1 MKNTF
6 KLLGIIILMAFI
18 MFTVLACG
26 GSARGSGG
34 SAGASSGSAGA
45 SGSSAGASSGSGDLS
60 EWEKY
65 KSGIN
70 KGLPSESMVT
80 SVRLNFTNF
89 LTRLTDPS
97 TGYYGYN
104 YLNNN
109 GKVLLSL
116 HYMDL
121 DEAKADNL
129 RKNIQTQMGKDLRHR
144 AFLTDFHY
152 YEATYAS
159 DDGKDYFCLFSHYF
173 KGYEASSKLTFPED
187 AGYATLG
194 FSTGG
199 L

>member
-1 MKNTF
+1 MFGKGGFMKNTF
-6 KLLGIIILMAFI
+6 KLLGIVILMAFV
-18 MFTVLACG
+18 MFNFSACG
-26 GSARGSGG
+26 GGAKGSGGGNGARGS
-34 SAGASSGSAGA
+34 SG
-45 SGSSAGASSGSGDLS
+45 GDLS

-65 KSGIN
+65 KSGII
-70 KGLPSESMVT
+70 KDFPSENMVT
-80 SVRLNFTNF
+80 SVHLDFTNF
-89 LTRLTDPS
+89 ITRFTDPS

-104 YLNNN
+104 YLSNN
-109 GKVLLSL
+109 GKILLSL

-129 RKNIQTQMGKDLRHR
+129 RKIIQTHMGKDLRHR

-194 FSTGG
+194 FSVGG

>member
-1 MKNTF
+1 MKSAF
-6 KLLGIIILMAFI
+6 KLLGIVILMAFI
-18 MFTVLACG
+18 MFNLSACG
-26 GSARGSGG
+26 GGSGAKGSGG
-34 SAGASSGSAGA
+34 AKGSAGSDSA
-45 SGSSAGASSGSGDLS
+45 KGSSDSAKGSGDLS

-129 RKNIQTQMGKDLRHR
+129 RKIIQTHMGKDLKYR

-152 YEATYAS
+152 YEATYDS
-159 DDGKDYFCLFSHYF
+159 DDGKDYYCLFSHYF

-194 FSTGG
+194 FSVGG